1 MSAPSSLDYG
11 DDDTVELMLTPEQM
25 RMLSRAANDEDL
37 GPSPPA
43 PPTAAPAPA
52 TTRVGRSH
60 GWLLAGTVAVLGA
73 IAVLV
78 AGLGSGAH
86 RTTVAAAE
94 MPVATEKPLVPRQSM
109 APPTPAVSPTTVASQ
124 MSVPSQ
130 THLPPPP
137 PAAPPVAAQTSVP
150 AAPVETSAAVAPLPS
165 ATPATDPVR
174 IRNPFDRSEVFEF
187 PPGTSRQ
194 EARQAV
200 ADMLLQRALERHTR

>member
-43 PPTAAPAPA
+43 PPTAAPAVPA
-52 TTRVGRSH
+52 TARVGLSH

-73 IAVLV
+73 AAILMA
-78 AGLGSGAH
+78 AGSGAH
-86 RTTVAAAE
+86 RTTAAAAE
-94 MPVATEKPLVPRQSM
+94 MPVATEKPVVPRQSM
-109 APPTPAVSPTTVASQ
+109 APPPT
-124 MSVPSQ
+124 SVPSQ
-130 THLPPPP
+130 TPLAPPP
-137 PAAPPVAAQTSVP
+137 PAVPPVASQSSVP
-150 AAPVETSAAVAPLPS
+150 AVPVEASTAAAPLPS

-187 PPGTSRQ
+187 PAGTSRQ